1 MLCCHRLIDD
11 DLPVEKSL
19 RVDPPTDQCGA
30 MRFSYP
36 RAKPYSVILR
46 VPRGES
52 RRSEARKP
60 LEKLRAA
67 RTFRDAR
74 RAIFAKNRLD
84 HLPIRRETIDFPSN
98 RLGRM
103 RLVQSESRALFH
115 ASLFRTFASFIS

>member
-1 MLCCHRLIDD
+1 MRSDAIFLPPSKALFCH
-11 DLPVEKSL
+11 
-19 RVDPPTDQCGA
+19 
-30 MRFSYP
+30 F
-36 RAKPYSVILR
+36 LR

-84 HLPIRRETIDFPSN
+84 HLPILRETIDFPSN